1 MEAWAV
7 ARALHVLGVIF
18 WIGGVAMVT
27 TVLLPAVRD
36 FSDAR
41 DRLAF
46 FDRVERR
53 FASQSRYS
61 TLLVGATGFYMV
73 HALGLWDRFREPSY
87 WWMHGM
93 VLVWAIFTL
102 MLFVLEPLFLHRWL
116 QDRARRDDAGT
127 FRLVVRLH
135 RVLLALSVITAAG
148 AVAGA
153 HGLLFP

>member
-36 FSDAR
+36 FTSEE

-53 FASQSRYS
+53 FARQSRYS

-73 HALGLWDRFREPSY
+73 HALDLWSRFRDPSY
-87 WWMHGM
+87 WWMHAM

-102 MLFVLEPLFLHRWL
+102 MLFVAEPLFLHGMLER
-116 QDRARRDDAGT
+116 RARRDAAGT
-127 FRLVVRLH
+127 FRFVIALH
-135 RVLLALSVITAAG
+135 RVLLALSLVTAAG

-153 HGLLFP
+153 HGLLLF

>member
-1 MEAWAV
+1 MEAWAA

-36 FSDAR
+36 FSSAG

-53 FASQSRYS
+53 FATQSRF
-61 TLLVGATGFYMV
+61 TTVLVGATGFYMV
-73 HALGLWDRFREPSY
+73 HALGLWWRFGDPSY
-87 WWMHGM
+87 WWMHAM

-102 MLFVLEPLFLHRWL
+102 MLFVIEPLFLHRWL
-116 QDRARRDDAGT
+116 AQRAQRDDRGT
-127 FRLVVRLH
+127 FRRVVRLH
-135 RVLLALSVITAAG
+135 WFLLSISVLAAAG
-148 AVAGA
+148 TVAGA
-153 HGLLFP
+153 HGLLIP